1 MMNTSGAIVNA
12 ADFQR
17 HLNGCERRL
26 NDLTVSLQ
34 VLDIVLS
41 KKTTD
46 EQTRILSCIYEQHKQ
61 LYATIDALD
70 RSSVVSQ
77 ASKRLDRCRRTLE
90 RNRIRFEHIQ
100 STFDISCADVDCPA
114 NDQVLKLIAN
124 NRNEIELD
132 LLHQRSITVNDLEK
146 NLSDLRGTFM
156 DLNRIIEEQ
165 GIMVDSIEHS
175 LTNTDDLVI
184 EGTQTIQERVHEK
197 QRWSRTKCILL
208 IVIVCIALF
217 LLVLLILF
225 LTHKLAFPIG

>member
-1 MMNTSGAIVNA
+1 
-12 ADFQR
+12 
-17 HLNGCERRL
+17 
-26 NDLTVSLQ
+26 
-34 VLDIVLS
+34 
-41 KKTTD
+41 
-46 EQTRILSCIYEQHKQ
+46 
-61 LYATIDALD
+61 
-70 RSSVVSQ
+70 
-77 ASKRLDRCRRTLE
+77 
-90 RNRIRFEHIQ
+90 
-100 STFDISCADVDCPA
+100 
-114 NDQVLKLIAN
+114 
-124 NRNEIELD
+124 
-132 LLHQRSITVNDLEK
+132 
-146 NLSDLRGTFM
+146 M